1 MLQKTIQYIEYIF
14 IMLSFIQLFN
24 LNKKSNLRK
33 LDWEEVVEFNTDTDS
48 EEVESIVHC
57 ETGYYTDYKYNI
69 FYEVGKDYKNL
80 EELNLALYKLVENN
94 KYYPVS
100 NIF

>member
-1 MLQKTIQYIEYIF
+1 MLQKIIMYIEYIF

-69 FYEVGKDYKNL
+69 FYEVGKENYVFNSNLVKDNDYH
-80 EELNLALYKLVENN
+80 A
-94 KYYPVS
+94 VS
-100 NIF
+100 NIFKKEKN

>member
-33 LDWEEVVEFNTDTDS
+33 LDWEEVIEFNTDTDS

-69 FYEVGKDYKNL
+69 FYEVGKENYVFNSNLVKDNDYH
-80 EELNLALYKLVENN
+80 A
-94 KYYPVS
+94 VS
-100 NIF
+100 NIFKKEKN

>member
-1 MLQKTIQYIEYIF
+1 M
-14 IMLSFIQLFN
+14 
-24 LNKKSNLRK
+24 NKKSNVRK

-69 FYEVGKDYKNL
+69 FYEVGKDNYEFPETNL
-80 EELNLALYKLVENN
+80 VDEND
-94 KYYPVS
+94 YYAVS
-100 NIF
+100 NIFKREKYKIN

>member
-1 MLQKTIQYIEYIF
+1 M
-14 IMLSFIQLFN
+14 
-24 LNKKSNLRK
+24 NKKSNLRK

-69 FYEVGKDYKNL
+69 FYEVGKENYVFNSNLVKDNDYH
-80 EELNLALYKLVENN
+80 A
-94 KYYPVS
+94 VS
-100 NIF
+100 NIFKKEKN